1 MSLAMTENTSRPSII
16 DSASFRL
23 DHDAPNVMTT
33 ASTKRY
39 LQQQVRNGVQHEQ
52 QVADFTRQTRHQL
65 ASTDAEIRL
74 MRRQLQKLEEA
85 KLLDSVVSKFINNDA
100 TADVKPKKRPQRKIS
115 REFEDIKMDTVTGK
129 LIQATPGRLHGMSH
143 VTEEDVTW
151 LGHPEAIQSSR
162 RPLKRGSLTNSK
174 LDIDPARLAQLQA
187 IAASKASAGALAA
200 SSSRT
205 TDSRDVSALDTP
217 TPTPI
222 QRTASLQPNSTAYTA
237 LAALKTSDM
246 QRSNSFSSQQGL
258 LSAARKKA
266 AQLSSITRTEGSS
279 RSGSFSTTK

>member
-1 MSLAMTENTSRPSII
+1 
-16 DSASFRL
+16 
-23 DHDAPNVMTT
+23 
-33 ASTKRY
+33 
-39 LQQQVRNGVQHEQ
+39 
-52 QVADFTRQTRHQL
+52 
-65 ASTDAEIRL
+65 
-74 MRRQLQKLEEA
+74 
-85 KLLDSVVSKFINNDA
+85 
-100 TADVKPKKRPQRKIS
+100 
-115 REFEDIKMDTVTGK
+115 MDTVTGK

-187 IAASKASAGALAA
+187 IAAS
-200 SSSRT
+200 SSRT
-205 TDSRDVSALDTP
+205 TDPRDVSALDTP

-222 QRTASLQPNSTAYTA
+222 QRTASLQPNITAYTA

-246 QRSNSFSSQQGL
+246 QRSNSFSSQQGS
-258 LSAARKKA
+258 LSAAKKKA

-279 RSGSFSTTK
+279 RSGSFSSTK

>member
-1 MSLAMTENTSRPSII
+1 MTENTSRPSII

-39 LQQQVRNGVQHEQ
+39 LQQQVRNGVQHDQ

-85 KLLDSVVSKFINNDA
+85 KSDSVVSKFINNDA
-100 TADVKPKKRPQRKIS
+100 NADGKLKKRPQRKIS

-143 VTEEDVTW
+143 VTEEDETW

-187 IAASKASAGALAA
+187 IAAS
-200 SSSRT
+200 SSRT
-205 TDSRDVSALDTP
+205 TDLRDVSVLDTP

-246 QRSNSFSSQQGL
+246 QRSNSFSNQQGL

-266 AQLSSITRTEGSS
+266 AQLPSVTRTEGSS